1 MINRT
6 LLRVLCNFPNRRI
19 DGAKFKPVNRCFSV
33 NSIMAQ
39 SKFEYVRNFEL
50 EDRLLP
56 NCWIVVRV
64 DGKNFSKFSDS
75 HEFTKPNDKR
85 ALNLMNHA
93 AIIVM
98 REYKDIVM
106 AYGQSDEYS
115 FVFRKSSELYN
126 RRASKIMTCVGSLF
140 TSAYTFFW
148 TKYFDDS
155 NKLKYPPSFDARTV
169 LYPTDTNLRDYLS
182 WRQADVH
189 INNLYNTCFW
199 KLVQKKKMT
208 GQEAEERLRGT
219 VSADKNE
226 ILFSEFGINYNNEPQ
241 MFRKGTTIL
250 RKRLIKSEEKDKV
263 TYTKP
268 EPVAIVEDIIS
279 DAFWIT
285 HDEILSEGKPNIL
298 AIKKETIDGAPIFE
312 CENKYK
318 PHSPT
323 NSTDEIMTSKVITI
337 E

>member
-1 MINRT
+1 
-6 LLRVLCNFPNRRI
+6 
-19 DGAKFKPVNRCFSV
+19 
-33 NSIMAQ
+33 MAQ
-39 SKFEYVRNFEL
+39 SKFEYVRNFEV

-64 DGKNFSKFSDS
+64 DGKNFSKFSDL
-75 HEFTKPNDKR
+75 HEFTKPNDRR
-85 ALNLMNHA
+85 ALHLMNHA

-98 REYKDIVM
+98 RNYKDIVM

-115 FVFRKSSELYN
+115 FVFRKSTELYN
-126 RRASKIMTCVGSLF
+126 RRASKIMTNVGSLF
-140 TSAYTFFW
+140 TAAYCVNW
-148 TKYFDDS
+148 KKYFDS
-155 NKLKYPPSFDARTV
+155 KEMKYPPSFDARTV

-199 KLVQKKKMT
+199 NLVQKKNMT
-208 GQEAEERLRGT
+208 GQEAEVRLRGT

-250 RKRLIKSEEKDKV
+250 CKRLIKSEEKGS
-263 TYTKP
+263 YTKP
-268 EPVAIVEDIIS
+268 EPVPIVEDIIS
-279 DAFWIT
+279 DTFWIT

-323 NSTDEIMTSKVITI
+323 NSTDEIMASKVKTITI